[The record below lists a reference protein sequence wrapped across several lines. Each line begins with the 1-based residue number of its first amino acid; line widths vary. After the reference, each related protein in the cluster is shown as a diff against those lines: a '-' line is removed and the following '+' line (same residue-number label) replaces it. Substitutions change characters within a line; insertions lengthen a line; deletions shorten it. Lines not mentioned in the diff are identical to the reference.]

1 MCWNTFWRLLTQKVE
16 TVRLLTGVS
25 FLLIYTH
32 LVFFARELSEEQINI
47 APNLVVDCRSDLG
60 SCGT

>member
-32 LVFFARELSEEQINI
+32 LVFFARELTEEQINI
-47 APNLVVDCRSDLG
+47 APNLVVDCRSALEF
-60 SCGT
+60 CGI

>member
-47 APNLVVDCRSDLG
+47 APNLVVDCRSDLEFYG
-60 SCGT
+60 I

>member
-47 APNLVVDCRSDLG
+47 APNLVVDCRSDLEF
-60 SCGT
+60 CGI

>member
-47 APNLVVDCRSDLG
+47 APNLVVDCRSDLEFSG
-60 SCGT
+60 I